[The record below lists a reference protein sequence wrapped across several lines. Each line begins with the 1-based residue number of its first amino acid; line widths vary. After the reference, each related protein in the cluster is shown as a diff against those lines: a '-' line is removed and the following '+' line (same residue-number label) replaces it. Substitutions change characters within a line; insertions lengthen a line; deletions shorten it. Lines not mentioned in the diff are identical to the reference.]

1 VLPAAQWG
9 YAPYRDAGARKP
21 WLLT

>member
-21 WLLT
+21 LLLT

>member
-1 VLPAAQWG
+1 VPPAAQWG

-21 WLLT
+21 LLLT

>member
-9 YAPYRDAGARKP
+9 YAPSRDAGARKP
-21 WLLT
+21 LLLT